1 MKKLLFTLLLALS
14 IFTLASCHS
23 SSYKALALVRINT
36 GETFETS
43 FSSLEGKLVQK
54 IAKKTDS
61 SEELS
66 FEGTISSGEVT
77 VSYEIDGE
85 VKVLF
90 TLKSGESIKDKV
102 TGIKKGTKVYII
114 IETKGEVK
122 SGNFTFSLK

>member
-1 MKKLLFTLLLALS
+1 MKKLLLTILLVLS
-14 IFTLASCHS
+14 IFTLASCHY
-23 SSYKALALVRINT
+23 SSYKAFALVRINT

-43 FSSLEGKLVQK
+43 FSSLKGKLVQK
-54 IAKKTDS
+54 IVKKTS
-61 SEELS
+61 SNEELS
-66 FEGTISSGEVT
+66 FEGSISSGEVT

-90 TLKSGESIKDKV
+90 TLQSGESIKDKI

-114 IETKGEVK
+114 IETKGEAK